1 MADGLT
7 TAQKAERLTE
17 EIAAALRERPVDL
30 ELVRALLLVLA
41 VTDPHRAQEVYDTI
55 QAGLKIRGRADA

>member
-1 MADGLT
+1 MTDELT

-17 EIAAALRERPVDL
+17 EIAGALHEHDI

-41 VTDPHRAQEVYDTI
+41 VTDPHRAQEVYDMI
-55 QAGLKIRGRADA
+55 QAGLEIRRRADA